1 MRKLFAG
8 PCLMAALMAV
18 SLGIFALIPVFS
30 AAQEP
35 SEASRKIISRMV
47 PVYPELARTMQI
59 HGTVRVNVVI
69 APNGK
74 VKLTQVVGGNPVLI
88 KAAVDA
94 IDKWRWAPASQE
106 TKELIQLDFHP

>member
-8 PCLMAALMAV
+8 PRLMAAFMAF
-18 SLGIFALIPVFS
+18 SLGILVLVTCIS
-30 AAQEP
+30 SAQEP
-35 SEASRKIISRMV
+35 SEASRKILSRVV

-69 APNGK
+69 APDGK
-74 VKLTQVVGGNPVLI
+74 VKVTQVVGGNPVLI

-94 IDKWRWAPASQE
+94 IEKWRWVPASHE

>member
-1 MRKLFAG
+1 
-8 PCLMAALMAV
+8 MAAFMAF

-30 AAQEP
+30 IAQEP
-35 SEASRKIISRMV
+35 SEASRKIISKVV
-47 PVYPELARTMQI
+47 PIYPELARTMQI

-69 APNGK
+69 APSGK

-94 IDKWRWAPASQE
+94 IEKWKWAPASQE

>member
-8 PCLMAALMAV
+8 PCLMAAFMAF

-30 AAQEP
+30 IAQEP
-35 SEASRKIISRMV
+35 SEASRKIISKVV
-47 PVYPELARTMQI
+47 PIYPELARTMQI
-59 HGTVRVNVVI
+59 HGTVRGNVVI
-69 APNGK
+69 APDGK

-94 IDKWRWAPASQE
+94 IEKWRWAPASHE

>member
-1 MRKLFAG
+1 
-8 PCLMAALMAV
+8 MAAFIAF
-18 SLGIFALIPVFS
+18 SLGIFAFIPGFS

-35 SEASRKIISRMV
+35 SEASRKIINKVV

-94 IDKWRWAPASQE
+94 IEKWKWAPASQE
-106 TKELIQLDFHP
+106 TKELIQLDFRP

>member
-1 MRKLFAG
+1 
-8 PCLMAALMAV
+8 MAAFMAS

-30 AAQEP
+30 TAQAA
-35 SEASRKIISRMV
+35 SEASRKIISRVV

-69 APNGK
+69 AQDGK
-74 VKLTQVVGGNPVLI
+74 VKVTQVVGGNPVLI
-88 KAAVDA
+88 KAAIDA
-94 IDKWRWAPASQE
+94 IDKWRWAPSSQE

>member
-8 PCLMAALMAV
+8 PCLMAALMAF

-35 SEASRKIISRMV
+35 SEASRKIISRVV

>member
-1 MRKLFAG
+1 
-8 PCLMAALMAV
+8 
-18 SLGIFALIPVFS
+18 
-30 AAQEP
+30 
-35 SEASRKIISRMV
+35 
-47 PVYPELARTMQI
+47 MQI

>member
-1 MRKLFAG
+1 
-8 PCLMAALMAV
+8 MAAFMAS

-30 AAQEP
+30 TAQEP
-35 SEASRKIISRMV
+35 SEASRKIISRVV
-47 PVYPELARTMQI
+47 PVYPELARAMQI

>member
-8 PCLMAALMAV
+8 PRLMAAFMAF
-18 SLGIFALIPVFS
+18 SLGISVLIPRIS

-35 SEASRKIISRMV
+35 SESSRKIVNRVV
-47 PVYPELARTMQI
+47 PVYPALARSMQI
-59 HGTVRVNVVI
+59 HGTVRVAVVV

-74 VKLTQVVGGNPVLI
+74 VKLTRVVGGNPVLI

-94 IDKWRWAPASQE
+94 IEKCKWVPSSQE